1 MGETGTETVRAC
13 VGETEAQRLLVQAC
27 VRQTQRLS
35 QCSLC
40 STGEHIK
47 TWRPR
52 YFVLCDNG
60 SFLGF
65 KAKPEHGLSD
75 PLNNFTVRG
84 E

>member
-1 MGETGTETVRAC
+1 MRQRGTETVRAG
-13 VGETEAQRLLVQAC
+13 VDETE
-27 VRQTQRLS
+27 TQRWS
-35 QCSLC
+35 QCSL
-40 STGEHIK
+40 SSAGEHIK